1 MKTILTIILT
11 IIFSAQISESQ
22 WERMDSG
29 MGAADIRSFAVNSS
43 GLFAGTCG
51 NNVYFSTNNGISWNL
66 NSFALQ
72 GRCFSSLAV
81 NGNRT
86 YLGIYGGPVGTEGV
100 YLSDNNGINWYLT
113 SLNGVSINALG
124 INGNIIFA
132 GTDNSGVHRSYDNGV
147 NWFQAGLNNHTILS
161 LATNGNNI
169 YAGIVN
175 YGLYISTNDGSN
187 WNQTSVNNMSVVSI
201 AVSENRIFAGTTS
214 NGVYYSS
221 NNGANWIQTSLDT
234 VTQVTSIIVSGN
246 NVFAGSFYSGF
257 SVSND
262 NGVSWV
268 QKNEGLPNN
277 TSVRR
282 LFIANNYIFAGTS
295 GSGVFRRPLSE
306 VIGIHLISNQVPKE
320 FSLSQNFPNP
330 FNPSTNIR
338 FKIAVTKSVELRV
351 YDSQGKEIAQ
361 LYKGQLQ
368 PGTYEVNWNALDFP
382 SGIYFYRLKA
392 GAFSETKKM
401 VLIK

>member
-11 IIFSAQISESQ
+11 IIFSAQISEAQ
-22 WERMDSG
+22 WESMDSG
-29 MGAADIRSFAVNSS
+29 MGATDIRSFAKNNS

-51 NNVYFSTNNGISWNL
+51 NNVFFSTNNGLSWNL

-72 GRCFSSLAV
+72 GRCFTSLAV
-81 NGNRT
+81 NGNNIFV
-86 YLGIYGGPVGTEGV
+86 GITGGPVGTEGA
-100 YLSDNNGINWYLT
+100 YLSTNNGTNWTLT
-113 SLNGVSINALG
+113 SLNNLFINVLAVS
-124 INGNIIFA
+124 GNSIFA
-132 GTDNSGVHRSYDNGV
+132 GTDNSGVYKSTDNGA
-147 NWFQAGLNNHTILS
+147 NWVQSGLNNRTILS
-161 LATNGNNI
+161 MATNGNNI
-169 YAGIVN
+169 YAGTLS
-175 YGLYISTNDGSN
+175 YGLYISSN
-187 WNQTSVNNMSVVSI
+187 NGANWVQTSINNMSVASI

-221 NNGANWIQTSLDT
+221 DNGANWIQTSLDT
-234 VTQVTSIIVSGN
+234 VTQVTSIIVNGN

-268 QKNEGLPNN
+268 QKNEGLPNS
-277 TSVRR
+277 TSIRR
-282 LFIANNYIFAGTS
+282 LFIANDYIFAGTS

-306 VIGIHLISNQVPKE
+306 VIGIHSISNEVPKE

-338 FKIAVTKSVELRV
+338 FEIAVTKSVELRV

-361 LYKGQLQ
+361 LYNGQLQ
-368 PGTYEVNWNALDFP
+368 PGTYEINWNGLNFP
-382 SGIYFYRLKA
+382 SGVYFYRLNA